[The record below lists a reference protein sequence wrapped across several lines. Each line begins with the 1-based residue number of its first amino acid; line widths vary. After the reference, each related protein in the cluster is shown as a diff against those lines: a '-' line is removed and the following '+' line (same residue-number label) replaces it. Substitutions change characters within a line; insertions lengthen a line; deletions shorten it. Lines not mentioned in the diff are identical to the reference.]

1 MVFEECEIW
10 DDDDGFEE
18 DTHSIWMTHNEI
30 MFLDDSLTM
39 MLEKDGM
46 SDGVTTMRGVMASAH
61 LPAPVSLLDKIGMA
75 VLQVTDPETKEKGT
89 TLKLCDSDIY
99 MLREICHSYCKVGK
113 EPVGYNLKRKLY
125 LSLYGG
131 TFEKDKIVDN
141 LLATVDL
148 DIKEPAPKLDK

>member
-1 MVFEECEIW
+1 MY
-10 DDDDGFEE
+10 DDKEFFDNP
-18 DTHSIWMTHNEI
+18 TKILTLTRNEAI
-30 MFLDDSLTM
+30 YIDDSLTM

-61 LPAPVSLLDKIGMA
+61 LPAPVNLLDKIGMA

>member
-1 MVFEECEIW
+1 MVFEECDIW

-18 DTHSIWMTHNEI
+18 DTHSIWMTHNEV

-39 MLEKDGM
+39 MLEKDGI

-61 LPAPVSLLDKIGMA
+61 LPAPVNLLDKIGMA
-75 VLQVTDPETKEKGT
+75 VLQVTDPDSVERGT
-89 TLKLCDSDIY
+89 TVYLGESDIY

-125 LSLYGG
+125 VALYSESY
-131 TFEKDKIVDN
+131 EKNKVVDT